1 MITRKAKIV
10 YTDGSTATIRGFD
23 NFHIKDTDIVITA
36 HKKLSIKQNVEQCTT
51 INTTIN
57 KFDVR
62 AIEVSESE
70 NGYVKNTVIHH
81 IHNTTVIDVV
91 YNSSRVLGK
100 TKKEINTNLKP
111 YRALIHYRILKCLYQ

>member
-23 NFHIKDTDIVITA
+23 NFHIKDTDIVITS
-36 HKKLSIKQNVEQCTT
+36 HKKLSIKQNVEQRTT

-70 NGYVKNTVIHH
+70 NGYVKSTIIHH
-81 IHNTTVIDVV
+81 IHNTTVIDVM

-100 TKKEINTNLKP
+100 TKKKSTQI
-111 YRALIHYRILKCLYQ
+111 

>member
-23 NFHIKDTDIVITA
+23 NFCIKDTDIVIA
-36 HKKLSIKQNVEQCTT
+36 SRKKLSIKHKVEQCTT
-51 INTTIN
+51 ISTTIN

-70 NGYVKNTVIHH
+70 NGYVK
-81 IHNTTVIDVV
+81 HN
-91 YNSSRVLGK
+91 YP
-100 TKKEINTNLKP
+100 P
-111 YRALIHYRILKCLYQ
+111 YP